1 MFILSTIDNIITL
14 LKEQNKTQKEL
25 CDYLGITK
33 NAFTDW
39 KSGRIKSYT
48 KHLPQIAEF
57 FNVSV
62 DFLLGKSNQ
71 KEKKPSAE
79 SEELIQRLLN
89 GDSNKMQILMSGGDG
104 LKIIEIPEESK
115 ETVIRMLEA
124 LDKKNHD

>member
-1 MFILSTIDNIITL
+1 MFWDNFVKL
-14 LKEQNKTQKEL
+14 CNQKNMKPNNVAKEL
-25 CDYLGITK
+25 GIPSGSV
-33 NAFTDW
+33 TDW
-39 KSGRIKSYT
+39 KNGRVPRSTTLQK
-48 KHLPQIAEF
+48 IADY
-57 FNVSV
+57 FNVSTN
-62 DFLLGKSNQ
+62 DLLGKSDQ
-71 KEKKPSAE
+71 KENKPSAE